1 MKKNLIL
8 ASLFLVLAFVA
19 YKLYEKNRVNTK
31 MSQLKEERDFTVE
44 SKESIYK
51 IVLER
56 VGEKPLVFT
65 KVSEKEWYLNEKLRA
80 DEVVVGYMVQVL
92 TKAKIHSIPSKNAQ
106 KSIQEYLKLKGITV
120 TVFDKEGNQ
129 IKKLQVGSDLQKGE
143 STYFLLDGFEQ
154 AYALELPGL
163 GGGLRSRF
171 EQKEDNYRDRFIY
184 REPKDKI
191 VSITVDYTQDSAAS
205 YTIEK
210 VGTGYTI
217 RPQKDGPGQESK
229 GVNQNKIETYLS
241 FFELLGA
248 ELLYNHYEKRKEVEA
263 TPPFCTITL
272 TRSDTGVKVYKF
284 WDYDKFVRSA
294 DERGRSVD
302 AIHINRFFV
311 STGED
316 FYTVQSEVFGKVFS
330 AYSYFF

>member
-8 ASLFLVLAFVA
+8 AFVFIALAFVA
-19 YKLYEKNRVNTK
+19 YKLYEKNRVNTA
-31 MSQLKEERDFTVE
+31 MSQLKEERDFTVD

-56 VGEKPLVFT
+56 VGEQPLVFT
-65 KVSEKEWYLNEKLRA
+65 KISEKEWYLNDKYRA
-80 DEVVVGYMVQVL
+80 DEIVVGYMVQVL

-120 TVFDKEGNQ
+120 TVYDKEGHQ

-143 STYFLLDGFEQ
+143 STYFLLDGFQQ

-191 VSITVDYTQDSAAS
+191 TAITVNYTQDPAAS

-210 VGTGYTI
+210 AGTGYTI
-217 RPQKDGPGQESK
+217 RPLEGAEARGTKAA
-229 GVNQNKIETYLS
+229 NLNKIDTYLS

-248 ELLYNHYEKRKEVEA
+248 ELLYNHFEKRKEVEA
-263 TPPFCTITL
+263 SPPFCTITL

-284 WDYDKFVRSA
+284 WDYDKFVRAA

-302 AIHINRFFV
+302 AVHINRFFV

-316 FYTVQSEVFGKVFS
+316 FYTVQTEVFGKIFS
-330 AYSYFF
+330 AYPYFF